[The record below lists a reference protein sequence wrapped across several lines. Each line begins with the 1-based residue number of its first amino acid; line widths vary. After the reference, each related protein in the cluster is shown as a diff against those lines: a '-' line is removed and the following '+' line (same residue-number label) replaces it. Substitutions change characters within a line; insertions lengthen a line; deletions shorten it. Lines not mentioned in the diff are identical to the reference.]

1 MSTEPRTAT
10 VDVFVTKPLE
20 IDEPDWCKG
29 HAEDLAQYK
38 VDITHDGP
46 VHTIAPGGRE
56 MLRAFLTQAPFSTLN
71 QAVALYIEPYL
82 TPRTCTPDE
91 VDQLAADL
99 IEAAGQLRRLRSEL
113 AALLEG
119 GDQ

>member
-1 MSTEPRTAT
+1 MSTEPRTTT
-10 VDVFVTKPLE
+10 VGVFVTKPLE

-29 HAEDLAQYK
+29 HDEDLAQYK
-38 VDITHDGP
+38 VDVSHEGP
-46 VHTIAPGGRE
+46 THTIAPGGRE
-56 MLRAFLTQAPFSTLN
+56 VFRAFLTQAPFST
-71 QAVALYIEPYL
+71 VDRTVGLYVEPYL
-82 TPRTCTPDE
+82 TPRTCTPAE

-99 IEAAGQLRRLRSEL
+99 IEAAGQLRSLGREL